1 MNNETRLINKAIK
14 DRNLTPLFSRG
25 VNEKWFSEEDDRRLW
40 IFAREHFSKYGES
53 PSVEVVSA
61 NFPTYKFIEVED
73 SIDYLIDD
81 IINIRRKFAT
91 SSMIQ
96 DAIQSIEKKK
106 DHEDALLVLQR
117 GLIKLEEDGLT
128 LSSDVDITSDPD
140 RRWDEYQ
147 ERKLLPNGLRGI
159 PTGFPTIDKA
169 TSGLQNGQLI
179 VIVAPPKVGKST
191 LAMQI
196 AHNVHYYSQKTPMF
210 QSFEMSNLEQEN
222 RYDAMRAKL
231 SHQRLLTGTLT
242 SEEESRYKAVLNRL
256 KEEKQKFWLVD
267 SAAGSTVSGIASKI
281 QTLQPHVVFIDG
293 VYLMMDE
300 QSGESNTA
308 QALTNITRSLKKVAQ
323 RFQRPIIIT
332 TQVLNWK
339 MKKGNVTA
347 DSIGYSSSF
356 LQDADV
362 LLGLQKEDENVE
374 DTRLLKVIASRNS
387 GPAEVSLLWDWNEAQ
402 FREIDETDL

>member
-1 MNNETRLINKAIK
+1 
-14 DRNLTPLFSRG
+14 
-25 VNEKWFSEEDDRRLW
+25 
-40 IFAREHFSKYGES
+40 
-53 PSVEVVSA
+53 
-61 NFPTYKFIEVED
+61 
-73 SIDYLIDD
+73 
-81 IINIRRKFAT
+81 
-91 SSMIQ
+91 
-96 DAIQSIEKKK
+96 
-106 DHEDALLVLQR
+106 
-117 GLIKLEEDGLT
+117 
-128 LSSDVDITSDPD
+128 
-140 RRWDEYQ
+140 
-147 ERKLLPNGLRGI
+147 
-159 PTGFPTIDKA
+159 
-169 TSGLQNGQLI
+169 
-179 VIVAPPKVGKST
+179 
-191 LAMQI
+191 
-196 AHNVHYYSQKTPMF
+196 
-210 QSFEMSNLEQEN
+210 MSNLEQEN

>member
-14 DRNLTPLFSRG
+14 DRNLAPLFSRG
-25 VNEKWFSEEDDRRLW
+25 VNEKWFTEEDDRRLW
-40 IFAREHFSKYGES
+40 LFVREHFSKYGES
-53 PSVEVVSA
+53 PSLEVISS
-61 NFPTYKFIEVED
+61 NFPTYKFVEVED

-81 IINIRRKFAT
+81 IIMVRRKFAT

-106 DHEDALLVLQR
+106 DHEDALLVLQK
-117 GLIKLEEDGLT
+117 GLVKLEEDGLT

-147 ERKLLPNGLRGI
+147 ERKLLPNGLRGV

-281 QTLQPHVVFIDG
+281 QTLQPHIVFIDG
-293 VYLMMDE
+293 VYLMVDE

-323 RFQRPIIIT
+323 RFQKPIIIT